1 MTQTMSMKFQM
12 IFPLANPYNSM
23 FTRHFILLSTFLLVS
38 IFGFGQI
45 PEKPNPPRLVNDFAS
60 AFTKDEVDQLEQK
73 LRVYNDTTSTQLTV
87 VIVPTI
93 GDYDMNTFAVELGR
107 AWGVGQKG
115 KNNGLILLWSTGERK
130 VYIATGYG
138 LEGALPD
145 AYAKRIINNE
155 IIPAFK
161 EGRFYD
167 GINNGVDSI
176 INYLKGEY
184 KAEEASNEE
193 PPFWLLFFL
202 VLIIFLFISFII
214 RKSKGGGGGL
224 SGGMPYT
231 TYTNWGPSS
240 GSWGG
245 GSSSSGSDFGGFGGG
260 DFGGGGAGGDY

>member
-1 MTQTMSMKFQM
+1 
-12 IFPLANPYNSM
+12 M
-23 FTRHFILLSTFLLVS
+23 FTRHFILLSTFLFLS
-38 IFGFGQI
+38 FFGFGQTI

-60 AFTKDEVDQLEQK
+60 AFSKEEVNQLEQK

-115 KNNGLILLWSTGERK
+115 KNNGLILLWSTGEKK

-145 AYAKRIINNE
+145 AYAKRIINND

-167 GINNGVDSI
+167 GINKGVDSI
-176 INYLKGEY
+176 ISYLKGEY
-184 KAEEASNEE
+184 NAEESTEDDGSFWI
-193 PPFWLLFFL
+193 PF
-202 VLIIFLFISFII
+202 LIILLIFIVISLLNK
-214 RKSKGGGGGL
+214 RSGGGGF

>member
-1 MTQTMSMKFQM
+1 
-12 IFPLANPYNSM
+12 M
-23 FTRHFILLSTFLLVS
+23 FARHFILLSASLLFS
-38 IFGFGQI
+38 LFSFGQTI

-60 AFTKDEVDQLEQK
+60 ALSKEEVSQLEQK

-107 AWGVGQKG
+107 AWGVGQKD

-167 GINNGVDSI
+167 GINKGIDSI
-176 INYLKGEY
+176 ISYLKGEY
-184 KAEEASNEE
+184 KAEENIDDDGSILI
-193 PPFWLLFFL
+193 PF
-202 VLIIFLFISFII
+202 LIIIIIFIVISFLN
-214 RKSKGGGGGL
+214 RKNRGGGGL

-240 GSWGG
+240 GNWGG
-245 GSSSSGSDFGGFGGG
+245 GSSGGSDFGGFGGG
-260 DFGGGGAGGDY
+260 SFGGGGAGGDY

>member
-1 MTQTMSMKFQM
+1 MSMKFQT
-12 IFPLANPYNSM
+12 IFQWANLPNSM
-23 FTRHFILLSTFLLVS
+23 FTRHFILLSTLLFLS
-38 IFGFGQI
+38 FFGFGQTI

-60 AFTKDEVDQLEQK
+60 AFSKEEVNQLEQK

-115 KNNGLILLWSTGERK
+115 KNNGLILLWSTGEKK

-145 AYAKRIINNE
+145 AYAKRIINND

-167 GINNGVDSI
+167 GINKGIDSI

-184 KAEEASNEE
+184 KAEEDTEE
-193 PPFWLLFFL
+193 DAIWMPF
-202 VLIIFLFISFII
+202 LIILLIFIVISILNK
-214 RKSKGGGGGL
+214 RNRGGGL

-245 GSSSSGSDFGGFGGG
+245 GSSSSDSDFGGFGGG